1 MNLTPYKG
9 RVFELDLL
17 VDVYKNLHNN
27 KYSIKQNNIVIGHSN
42 DFYMMIDQCK
52 VSESGRQRVIQ
63 TKQKNAHAVL
73 KGRVFIPDNE
83 FELTNYIVSYNPYF
97 SDKFYVRHIDSDD
110 KHKLP
115 WELPSKLV
123 VKCVQKENNDIL
135 LYLIDQDCNK
145 RYYTHIDKQ

>member
-9 RVFELDLL
+9 RVFEIDSL

-52 VSESGRQRVIQ
+52 VSEVGRQRVIQ
-63 TKQKNAHAVL
+63 TKQKNVHAVL

-83 FELTNYIVSYNPYF
+83 FELTNYIVSYNPYN
-97 SDKFYVRHIDSDD
+97 SNKFYTRHIDSNC
-110 KHKLP
+110 KCELP
-115 WELPSKLV
+115 WVLPSKIV
-123 VKCVQKENNDIL
+123 VKCVQKENTDIL
-135 LYLIDQDCNK
+135 LYLVDHDCNT
-145 RYYTHIDKQ
+145 RYYTHTDKR